1 MDQIIES
8 ENRTSHAGEFETSIY
23 LAAFPDR
30 LRAFT
35 MEAYDQAGLN
45 YESQFAPDI
54 EKFLAHDRRSRDGG
68 LKGENT
74 RDRARQK
81 EALLATA
88 EKGETIVATAT
99 RFFAKRLE
107 KMIAKAE

>member
-35 MEAYDQAGLN
+35 MEAYDRAGLN

-68 LKGENT
+68 LKGE
-74 RDRARQK
+74 
-81 EALLATA
+81 
-88 EKGETIVATAT
+88 TIVATAT
-99 RFFAKRLE
+99 RFFAKRLK
-107 KMIAKAE
+107 KMNAKAE